1 VDDGK
6 RLTIVIWSE
15 AEPRE
20 LVPSRAMSILPAMD
34 VDTPPPS
41 VRALLGQT
49 AHRPAPLPSGSWVMY
64 QRWHQLLFAHWQVP
78 VADLRRHLPL
88 GLELDLFDG
97 RAWLGVVPFRMS
109 GVRLRGMPPLPGLS
123 AFLELNVRTYVR
135 CGEQRGVWFV
145 SLDAANRPAVRAA
158 RRWFNLPYFEA
169 EMELVERGG
178 EIAYSSRRTHRVAP
192 PAEFRARYG
201 PVGPVQRAGAG
212 TLEEFLTERY
222 CLFAQG
228 PRGLLC
234 GEIHHHPWPLQPA
247 RADIAANTMAQAS
260 GLRLEG
266 PPLALHFAR
275 RLDVL
280 IWPPRRLAP

>member
-1 VDDGK
+1 
-6 RLTIVIWSE
+6 
-15 AEPRE
+15 
-20 LVPSRAMSILPAMD
+20 MSILPTMD
-34 VDTPPPS
+34 ADAPPSS

-49 AHRPAPLPSGSWVMY
+49 AHRPTPLPHGPWVMF

-78 VADLRRHLPL
+78 ADDLRRHLPP

-109 GVRLRGMPPLPGLS
+109 GVRLHGMPPLPGLS

-135 CGEQRGVWFV
+135 RGEQRGVWFV

-158 RRWFNLPYFEA
+158 RRWFNLPYFDA

-192 PAEFRARYG
+192 PAEFRALYG
-201 PVGPVQRAGAG
+201 PVGPVQRAGPG

-222 CLFAQG
+222 TLFALG
-228 PRGLLC
+228 PRGLVC
-234 GEIHHHPWPLQPA
+234 GEIHHHPWPLQRA
-247 RADIAANTMAQAS
+247 WADIAANRMAQAS
-260 GLRLEG
+260 GLRIEG
-266 PPLALHFAR
+266 QPLALHFAR

-280 IWPPRRLAP
+280 IWAPRRLAS